1 MAAWKQRASHP
12 ALMVVF
18 LAVLPACQR
27 TPPPTTAVAPPVE
40 KVAATGHPAATQ
52 ATTPAER
59 FATSPNVQAGIAA
72 GEFASFYFVNTRSR
86 PAYCRAMNFEI
97 APFVAKFSAANAAEW
112 TKAQSLMRR
121 GGVDPEAFWTQAQ
134 PTLDRV
140 VLRGL
145 GAAPGMSA
153 PDSCRAMVT
162 APDVAAAS
170 LTYAK
175 VNPVLH
181 RALMEAQ

>member
-1 MAAWKQRASHP
+1 MAGQKQRASRR
-12 ALMVVF
+12 LVMMGL
-18 LAVLPACQR
+18 LAVLSACRAQE
-27 TPPPTTAVAPPVE
+27 PPTTTVAPPIE
-40 KVAATGHPAATQ
+40 KAAAPVSSAAAK

-59 FATSPNVQAGIAA
+59 FASSANVQAGIAA
-72 GEFASFYFVNTRSR
+72 GEFASFYLVNTRSR
-86 PAYCRAMNFEI
+86 PAYCRSMNFEI
-97 APFVAKFSAANAAEW
+97 APFVEKFSAANAAEW
-112 TKAQSLMRR
+112 TQAQSLMRR
-121 GGVDPEAFWTQAQ
+121 EGVDPEAFWIQAQ

-181 RALMEAQ
+181 RALMEAK